1 MDLKKYDELRKKI
14 STKDFEGNNKGLD
27 KWLWRFS
34 FVGNASAIFFAY
46 FLVYPA
52 LLKTITLHLIAG
64 FWGIAIAFL
73 LALIF
78 LTIFEVTKR
87 YLIRNF
93 SSDYMAN
100 NRKPNAKII
109 GWFTTAITIIILS
122 FYLSITG
129 SKNLA
134 STSTIKNTAIEIH
147 ATTKGD
153 SLSTVYEKKKKI
165 YVDDNE
171 ALRTI
176 TNDLRQRLAE
186 TPLGYVTA
194 RREYQT
200 SIDKNIKTITDNQAE
215 INKIDVE
222 LRTKLSQLQTN
233 VNDTKIT
240 NKTEDVKNIFLFII
254 IVIFNELIIIG
265 GIYFRE
271 YFEHTLFEIN
281 KQRFEKIYQKRDRY
295 RSLLTFIYGD
305 GKLTTGDQVIPVLR
319 LKEIVTEK
327 TNIKINSNKFVDEF
341 LQDMDRLGIFV
352 TNGKRRHI
360 VATYNEAL
368 SIIEKYDD
376 AFRAIENMK

>member
-52 LLKTITLHLIAG
+52 LFKTISLHFISG
-64 FWGIAIAFL
+64 FWGGFIAVTL
-73 LALIF
+73 TLIF

-100 NRKPNAKII
+100 YRKPNPKIV
-109 GWFTTAITIIILS
+109 GWFGTAFAIIALS
-122 FYLSITG
+122 FYLSIAG
-129 SKNLA
+129 AKNLA
-134 STSTIKNTAIEIH
+134 STSTFKNVTVETEVSTA
-147 ATTKGD
+147 AD
-153 SLSTVYEKKKKI
+153 SLSLIYEDRKKI
-165 YVDDNE
+165 YESDNE
-171 ALRTI
+171 ALRNV

-194 RREYQT
+194 RREYQQ
-200 SIDKNIKTITDNQAE
+200 SIDKNTKTIADNQAE
-215 INKIDVE
+215 IVKLNSE
-222 LRTKLSQLQTN
+222 LNTKLSELKQQLSTAQVTHRS
-233 VNDTKIT
+233 
-240 NKTEDVKNIFLFII
+240 EDVKNIFLFII
-254 IVIFNELIIIG
+254 IVIFNELVIIG

-271 YFEHTLFEIN
+271 YFEHTLFDIN

-295 RSLLTFIYGD
+295 RSLLTFVYGD
-305 GKLTTGDQVIPVLR
+305 GKLTTGDQVLPVLQ
-319 LKEIVTEK
+319 LKEIVAEK
-327 TNIKINSNKFVDEF
+327 TAIQNSNKLVDEF

-360 VATYNEAL
+360 AATYNEAIN
-368 SIIEKYDD
+368 IIEKYDD
-376 AFRAIENMK
+376 AFRALENMR

>member
-1 MDLKKYDELRKKI
+1 MDLNKYDELRKKI
-14 STKDFEGNNKGLD
+14 NTKDFEGNNKGLD

-52 LLKTITLHLIAG
+52 LLKTITLHFIAG

-100 NRKPNAKII
+100 RKKLSPKIV
-109 GWFTTAITIIILS
+109 GWFSTALAIITLS
-122 FYLSITG
+122 FYLSTSG
-129 SKNLA
+129 AKNLA
-134 STSTIKNTAIEIH
+134 STSTFKNTVVE
-147 ATTKGD
+147 TQVSTKSD
-153 SLSTVYEKKKKI
+153 SLSITYERKKKI

-171 ALRTI
+171 ALRTV
-176 TNDLRQRLAE
+176 TNDLRQKLAE

-194 RREYQT
+194 RRDYQT
-200 SIDKNIKTITDNQAE
+200 SVDKNTKIINDNQAE
-215 INKIDVE
+215 INKIDGE
-222 LRTKLSQLQTN
+222 LNTRISELKNNL
-233 VNDTKIT
+233 NDTKIT
-240 NKTEDVKNIFLFII
+240 NKTEDIKNIYLFII

-281 KQRFEKIYQKRDRY
+281 HQKFEKIYQKRDRY
-295 RSLLTFIYGD
+295 RSLLTFVYGD
-305 GKLTTGDQVIPVLR
+305 GKLTTGDRVLSGIE
-319 LKEIVTEK
+319 LKEIVADK
-327 TNIKINSNKFVDEF
+327 TNIANSNKLVDEF

-352 TNGKRRHI
+352 TTGKRRHI
-360 VATYNEAL
+360 VAPYNEAVG
-368 SIIEKYDD
+368 IIEKYDD

>member
-64 FWGIAIAFL
+64 FWGVAIALF
-73 LALIF
+73 LALLF

-100 NRKPNAKII
+100 NRKPNAKIV
-109 GWFTTAITIIILS
+109 GWFTTAITIIALS
-122 FYLSITG
+122 FYLSISG

-134 STSTIKNTAIEIH
+134 STSTIKNTAIETH
-147 ATTKGD
+147 ATTRSD
-153 SLSTVYEKKKKI
+153 SLSITYERKKKVYEN
-165 YVDDNE
+165 DNE
-171 ALRTI
+171 ALRTV

-186 TPLGYVTA
+186 TPLNYITA

-200 SIDKNIKTITDNQAE
+200 SIDKNTKIIVDNQAE
-215 INKIDVE
+215 INKIDAE
-222 LRTKLSQLQTN
+222 LKSKLSAVQSN
-233 VNDTKIT
+233 VTDTKIT

-254 IVIFNELIIIG
+254 IVIFNELVIIG

-281 KQRFEKIYQKRDRY
+281 RQRFEKIYQKRDRY
-295 RSLLTFIYGD
+295 RSLLIFVYAD
-305 GKLTTGDQVIPVLR
+305 GKLTTGDKVLSGME
-319 LKEIVTEK
+319 LKEIVADK
-327 TNIKINSNKFVDEF
+327 TNIPNSNKLVEEF

-360 VATYNEAL
+360 AATYNEAVG
-368 SIIEKYDD
+368 IVEKYDD

>member
-52 LLKTITLHLIAG
+52 LLKTIGLHFVSG
-64 FWGIAIAFL
+64 FWGGFIAVSL
-73 LALIF
+73 TLIF

-100 NRKPNAKII
+100 YRKLSAKII
-109 GWFTTAITIIILS
+109 GWLGTAFAIIALS

-129 SKNLA
+129 AKNLA
-134 STSTIKNTAIEIH
+134 STSTFKNTTVQTEVS
-147 ATTKGD
+147 TVSD
-153 SLSTVYEKKKKI
+153 SLSLVYENRKKI
-165 YVDDNE
+165 YENDNE
-171 ALRTI
+171 ALRAV
-176 TNDLRQRLAE
+176 TNDLRQKLAE
-186 TPLGYVTA
+186 TPLNYVTA
-194 RREYQT
+194 RKEYQS
-200 SIDKNIKTITDNQAE
+200 SIDKNTNIISDNQAE
-215 INKIDVE
+215 INRLNVE
-222 LRTKLSQLQTN
+222 LNAKLSELENQLSAAQ
-233 VNDTKIT
+233 IT
-240 NKTEDVKNIFLFII
+240 HRTEDVKNIFLFII
-254 IVIFNELIIIG
+254 IVIFNELVIIG

-305 GKLTTGDQVIPVLR
+305 GKLTTGDQVIPVLQ
-319 LKEIVTEK
+319 LKEIVAEK
-327 TNIKINSNKFVDEF
+327 TTIQNSNKLVEEF

-360 VATYNEAL
+360 AATYNEAIN
-368 SIIEKYDD
+368 IIEKYDD

>member
-14 STKDFEGNNKGLD
+14 NTKDFEGNNKGLD

-34 FVGNASAIFFAY
+34 FIGNASAIFFAY

-52 LLKTITLHLIAG
+52 LLKTITLHLVAG
-64 FWGIAIAFL
+64 FWGTAIAL
-73 LALIF
+73 TLALIF

-93 SSDYMAN
+93 SNDYMTN
-100 NRKPNAKII
+100 NKKINPKI
-109 GWFTTAITIIILS
+109 TGWFGTALAIIVLS
-122 FYLSITG
+122 FYLSVTG

-134 STSTIKNTAIEIH
+134 STSKFSNTTVE
-147 ATTKGD
+147 TLTSVQKD
-153 SLSTVYEKKKKI
+153 SLSLVYERKKET
-165 YVDDNE
+165 YVNDNE
-171 ALRTI
+171 KLRTV

-200 SIDKNIKTITDNQAE
+200 SIDKNTKIIADNQAE
-215 INKIDVE
+215 INKIDTE
-222 LRTKLSQLQTN
+222 LNTRLSELSGQLLTTKQ
-233 VNDTKIT
+233 T
-240 NKTEDVKNIFLFII
+240 NKTEDAKNIFLFII
-254 IVIFNELIIIG
+254 IVVFNEVIIIA

-281 KQRFEKIYQKRDRY
+281 RQRFEKIYQKRDRY
-295 RSLLTFIYGD
+295 RSLLTFVYGD
-305 GKLTTGDQVIPVLR
+305 GKLTAGDQVIPSLQ
-319 LKEIVTEK
+319 LKEIVAEK
-327 TNIKINSNKFVDEF
+327 ANIQNSNKLVDEF

-352 TNGKRRHI
+352 TNGKRRSI
-360 VATYNEAL
+360 GATYQEA
-368 SIIEKYDD
+368 INIVERYDD